1 MSHAGRAKTRS
12 HVPLTDFDLSEL
24 NIGLQF
30 VALARDSDLKN
41 YDSDGHRQ
49 RAAAI
54 HAHQTA
60 KDFLPQVDSSETQRT
75 MIEQRMV
82 ELGNG
87 ISDLEILFPHS
98 DASP

>member
-1 MSHAGRAKTRS
+1 M
-12 HVPLTDFDLSEL
+12 TDFVLSEL

-30 VALARDSDLKN
+30 VALAHDSYLRN
-41 YDSDGHRQ
+41 HDSDGHRQ

-60 KDFLPQVDSSETQRT
+60 KDFLPQVHSTETQRT

-82 ELGNG
+82 ELGNA